1 MVRHFIGAALAS
13 SLLALPV
20 AAGAQDKMVIKAAD
34 VHPPGY
40 PNVVA
45 IENLGKK
52 LEKETNG
59 RLTLQMYP
67 SMQLGGEKE
76 MIEQAQVGALQIAR
90 VSVGTLG
97 PVVDDLNV
105 FNLPFMFRDETHARH
120 VIDGPIGD
128 ELLAKV
134 TASPARLVGL
144 GWMDAGTR
152 NVYTSKPITKPAD
165 LKGLKM
171 RTMGNP
177 LFVETMNAM
186 GGNGVPLGYNELY
199 SALQT
204 HVVDGAENNPP
215 SMLTANHYQVV
226 KFYSLTGHLIIPEM
240 FVFSKVSWDKLSK
253 DDQALVKK
261 HSREA
266 QLEQRQLWD
275 QYVGEAEA
283 KLKAA
288 GVQFVTA
295 DKPAFFKATQ
305 PIRDKYGA
313 KYAALQKRILD
324 TK

>member
-1 MVRHFIGAALAS
+1 MSRVFLAALAAAS
-13 SLLALPV
+13 VGFAAPV
-20 AAGAQDKMVIKAAD
+20 AAQDKMVIKAAD

-45 IENLGKK
+45 IENMGKK

-59 RLTLQMYP
+59 RLSIQMYP

-105 FNLPFMFRDETHARH
+105 FNLPFMFRDEAHMRK
-120 VIDGPIGD
+120 VIDGPIGA

-152 NVYTSKPITKPAD
+152 NVYTSKPIREPAD

-186 GGNGVPLGYNELY
+186 GGNGVPLGYDQLY

-226 KFYSLTGHLIIPEM
+226 KIYSLTGHLIIPEM
-240 FVFSKVSWDKLSK
+240 FVFSKTSWDKLSPA
-253 DDQALVKK
+253 DQALIKK

-266 QLEQRQLWD
+266 QMEQRQLWD
-275 QYVGEAEA
+275 KYVGEAET

-288 GVQFVTA
+288 GVQFVPA

-313 KYAALQKRILD
+313 KYAVLQKRILD